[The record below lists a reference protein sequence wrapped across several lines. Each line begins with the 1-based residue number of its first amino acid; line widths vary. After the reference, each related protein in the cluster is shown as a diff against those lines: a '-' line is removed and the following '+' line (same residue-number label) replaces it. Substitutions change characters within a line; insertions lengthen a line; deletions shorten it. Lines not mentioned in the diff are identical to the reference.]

1 MKIFVGDELL
11 EFSDENLKYM
21 YIDHGKEAEIF
32 RYKDEALK
40 VYKKNIR
47 KNTLSEEEAKELS
60 FIETERI
67 LMPKRMIHDYETG
80 QFSGYSLEFIPKASR
95 KRIPR
100 IRKEHFVEELD
111 IIDRD
116 LRVLANN
123 GVKVGDLHI
132 GNVLY
137 NDNFYIC
144 DPGSFKI
151 DKEEDP
157 EILYGLNV
165 RIFNWLLISDIF
177 RISTKEGVVKANI
190 DDTKPMVDYIRET
203 ALPNERI
210 REYSKRLRK

>member
-11 EFSDENLKYM
+11 EFSAEELKYM
-21 YIDHGKEAEIF
+21 YVDHGKEAMVF

-47 KNTLSEEEAKELS
+47 KGTLSEDEAKELS
-60 FIETERI
+60 VIETERI
-67 LMPKRMIHDYETG
+67 LLPKRMIYDYETE
-80 QFSGYSLEFIPKASR
+80 QFLGYSLVFIPKASR

-123 GVKVGDLHI
+123 GVKIGDLHI

-144 DPGSFKI
+144 DPGSFII
-151 DKEEDP
+151 DKEEEP
-157 EILYGLNV
+157 AILYGLNV
-165 RIFNWLLISDIF
+165 RIFNWLLISDVF
-177 RISTKEGVVKANI
+177 RIGTKEGVVKANI
-190 DDTKPMVDYIRET
+190 DDTKPMVDFIRET

>member
-1 MKIFVGDELL
+1 MKLYVGDELL
-11 EFSDENLKYM
+11 EFSTEELKYM
-21 YIDHGKEAEIF
+21 YINHGREAEVY

-40 VYKKNIR
+40 VYKKVVR
-47 KNTLSEEEAKELS
+47 KGRLCEEEAEELS
-60 FIETERI
+60 GIKTERI
-67 LMPKRMIHDYETG
+67 LMPRRMIHDYETG
-80 QFSGYSLEFIPKASR
+80 QFSGYSLDFIPNASR

-116 LRVLANN
+116 LRVLADN
-123 GVKVGDLHI
+123 GVKIGDLHI
-132 GNVLY
+132 DNILY

-151 DKEEDP
+151 DKEEEHD
-157 EILYGLNV
+157 ILYELNV
-165 RIFNWLLISDIF
+165 RIFNWLLIGDVF

-190 DDTKPMVDYIRET
+190 DDTKPMGDYIRET
-203 ALPNERI
+203 MLSNERI